1 MPLLTT
7 PQPAIIGTN
16 TEDGVPFA
24 NWLPYSPSGNFS
36 SELAQLNYLSLFL
49 CPQTETTRVRQLT
62 GLDTYVYLYGG
73 NFSNISP
80 KPWMG
85 AYHNAE
91 LPMLFGTHPNYRGP
105 SSRLEW
111 KTSHAMQ
118 DAWLAFANGLRPEGW
133 KVYEELG
140 DRSVRK
146 FGDGKPAKDVG
157 LSEMEAL
164 CDGRAPAM

>member
-1 MPLLTT
+1 M
-7 PQPAIIGTN
+7 
-16 TEDGVPFA
+16 PFA

-36 SELAQLNYLSLFL
+36 SELAQLNYLTLFL

-62 GLDTYVYLYGG
+62 GLDTYVYLYAG

-111 KTSHAMQ
+111 ATSHAMQ
-118 DAWLAFANGLRPEGW
+118 DAWLAFARSPKDGLMEKGW
-133 KVYEELG
+133 KMYEELG
-140 DRSVRK
+140 DRSVRM
-146 FGDGKPAKDVG
+146 FGAGKPAKDTS
-157 LSEMEAL
+157 LSKMEAM
-164 CDGRAPAM
+164 CDGRDPAM